1 MGEDEVIEYL
11 KQARDR
17 ALGEVM
23 KSRELSLVVTKIDE
37 AILWRQRD
45 LELKTPAEDFNE
57 REHGTKIRQ
66 A

>member
-1 MGEDEVIEYL
+1 MGDEILGYL
-11 KQARDR
+11 REARAA
-17 ALGEVM
+17 ALSDPM

-37 AILWRQRD
+37 AILWRQFD
-45 LELKTPAEDFNE
+45 LQFKTPADDAVE